1 VALLTLHNAE
11 LAFGDHPLLNKSN
24 LVIEPN
30 ERVCLVGR
38 NGAGKSTLL
47 KVLDGRIQL
56 EDGTL
61 LINTDVKVARL
72 EQDPPT
78 ASTLSAYDFV
88 ASGMENA
95 GEILKAYHQ
104 Y

>member
-1 VALLTLHNAE
+1 MALLTLHNAE
-11 LAFGDHPLLNKSN
+11 LAFGENPLLNKTN

-56 EDGTL
+56 DDGSL
-61 LINTDVKVARL
+61 LINTDVKIARL
-72 EQDPPT
+72 EQDPH
-78 ASTLSAYDFV
+78 SANTMTDYYFV
-88 ASGMENA
+88 ASGMDEV
-95 GEILKAYHQ
+95 GDVLKAYHH
-104 Y
+104 